1 MVYHILNGDAL
12 AEKFPSKEI
21 LGQVVVIREAFIEG
35 PLSIIFSDEFW
46 EKRIDFVIHTYEAE
60 KELYENQFLSQL
72 RILDTIRA
80 DDKVYL
86 WFEDDLFC
94 LVNLL
99 FTTVYLSRRTNPTL
113 YRVFPEKDDKRWKG
127 FGHVHEKDIIHLF
140 EHAVAIHDDDIK
152 LAEQLWEAY
161 IADDRGRLKVLSF
174 SDTYAFRFLP
184 QVIQAHLDRN
194 PEDGST
200 GRPQQTLIDILN
212 EGKTNFYEIFDDFWK
227 KEAIY
232 GFGDLQVYNMLRE
245 MEIEFSGEDME
256 FGI

>member
-1 MVYHILNGDAL
+1 MRYHILNGDAL
-12 AEKFPSKEI
+12 AEKFPEKEL

-35 PLSIIFSDEFW
+35 PLAKIFSEEFW
-46 EKRIDFVIHTYEAE
+46 ENRIDFVLHHYEAE
-60 KELYENQFLSQL
+60 REAYENQFLSQL
-72 RILDTIRA
+72 RILDTIRN

-99 FTTVYLSRRTNPTL
+99 FVIVYLSKKSKATL
-113 YRVFPEKDDKRWKG
+113 FRVFPEKDDKRWKG
-127 FGHVHEKDIIHLF
+127 FGHVHEKEIIHLF
-140 EHAVAIHDDDIK
+140 EHAIAIDNDDIK
-152 LAEQLWEAY
+152 LAEELWEAY
-161 IADDRGRLKVLSF
+161 ITDDRGRLRALSF
-174 SDTYAFRFLP
+174 SDTHAFRFLP

-194 PEDGST
+194 PEDGSN

-232 GFGDLQVYNMLRE
+232 GFGDLQVYNMLKE
-245 MEIEFSGEDME
+245 MEIDLTGEPDE
-256 FGI
+256 L

>member
-1 MVYHILNGDAL
+1 MVYQILNGDAL
-12 AEKFPSKEI
+12 AEKFPSKE
-21 LGQVVVIREAFIEG
+21 LPGQVVVIREAFIEG
-35 PLSIIFSDEFW
+35 PLTKMFSNDFW
-46 EKRIDFVIHTYEAE
+46 ENRIDFVLHTYEAGKDE
-60 KELYENQFLSQL
+60 YENQFLSQL
-72 RILDTIRA
+72 RILDTIKSG
-80 DDKVYL
+80 DKVYL

-99 FTTVYLSRRTNPTL
+99 FTIVYLSKKSDAAL

-127 FGHVHEKDIIHLF
+127 FGHVHEKQILHLY
-140 EHAVAIHDDDIK
+140 EHAMPIDNDDIR

-161 IADDRGRLKVLSF
+161 IADDRERLKALSF
-174 SDTYAFRFLP
+174 SDSNAFRFLP

-194 PEDGST
+194 PEDGSN

-232 GFGDLQVYNMLRE
+232 GFGDLQVYNMLKE
-245 MEIEFSGEDME
+245 MEIDLGEPDE
-256 FGI
+256 L